1 MSAKNQR
8 RKFFTQ
14 SCADDS
20 PRCDLFLRF
29 AFLRFVRVRDMCAS
43 VPLSNPPLEC
53 PLPLSRV
60 DITCGSLSWG
70 QPLILP
76 TEAEQPPM
84 YLPCSGGA
92 THRTFA
98 HQNDRRDKI
107 FLRRSHSV
115 AYVGHTRPYHGNASF
130 DTNQVQAVCFF
141 SSPR

>member
-1 MSAKNQR
+1 MQKTNAANFLHSPVRMIRLACD
-8 RKFFTQ
+8 FF
-14 SCADDS
+14 AA
-20 PRCDLFLRF
+20 FF

-84 YLPCSGGA
+84 VLA
-92 THRTFA
+92 VQWR
-98 HQNDRRDKI
+98 
-107 FLRRSHSV
+107 
-115 AYVGHTRPYHGNASF
+115 GNTSNF
-130 DTNQVQAVCFF
+130 CT
-141 SSPR
+141 PE